1 MNIRRPAVTIG
12 DVAAAAGVSRATVS
26 RVMNGRSTVAPD
38 IAERVRAAAESL
50 SYRPSTAARNLALGR
65 TRTVALVMPDV
76 GNPVFQQILHGV
88 MAAAGQDG
96 YRVLV
101 ADTAEDESQEAAIAL
116 EARLRCDALVLVSPR
131 MSDDDLARLVPD
143 VEPVVVLNR
152 QVPRLP
158 AQGGD
163 PALGT
168 AAPSLVVDY
177 EDAATQVIEHL
188 VGLGHQRLAY
198 LAGPRASASDA
209 QRRAGILRAREHHPG
224 LDVQEIPAGPDI
236 AAGHAATGAVLAGR
250 ATAAVAFNDLV
261 AFGLLAGLNEAGVAV
276 PADVSV
282 AGFDDIDLA
291 RYATPA
297 LTTVAVPQSELG
309 RHAWKELAAVM
320 DDDAQPARSARFTT
334 HLEVRASTG
343 PAPVGPERVHATD
356 RAVPAPGEGSPD
368 AAAAAPGGAPP
379 PAESSLTWE
388 DEQDAVV
395 LHGPAGTPLARR
407 ETGERIPPVH
417 APRPYLHPVHTL
429 GGTPLTDSGPV
440 DHRHHYGVGMAVA
453 DVNGTSHWGG
463 RTFIEHVGPT
473 LLQNHGRQV
482 ARDVRPDG
490 ATLTETVAWL
500 DEHGGQQLVEDRR
513 VTARLLDAGGPASG
527 GTPAGGGD
535 AVSGSP
541 AHPGWVLDWRSVL
554 HATDGPLEIRSP
566 ATNGRPGAGYGGLFW
581 RLPIADETR
590 VLSVGGEGETLAH
603 GSSSPWLAFVQ
614 RHGDRPTTLVL
625 AQPGPVRPWFVRSAE
640 YPGACP
646 ALAWDAPLLVPDGGS
661 VQVGLVAALFD
672 SELGPTEA
680 AAVAEE
686 IA

>member
-26 RVMNGRSTVAPD
+26 RVMNGRSTVAAE
-38 IAERVRAAAESL
+38 IAERVREAAESL

-88 MAAAGQDG
+88 MAAADQDG

-101 ADTAEDESQEAAIAL
+101 ADTAEDRSQEAAIAL

-131 MSDDDLARLVPD
+131 MPDDDLARLVPD

-152 QVPRLP
+152 QVPP
-158 AQGGD
+158 PVDQDGAAGG
-163 PALGT
+163 GT
-168 AAPSLVVDY
+168 AAPSLLVDY
-177 EDAATQVIEHL
+177 EDAAVQVIEHL
-188 VGLGHQRLAY
+188 VSLGHRRLVY
-198 LAGPRASASDA
+198 LAGPTASASDA
-209 QRRAGILRAREHHPG
+209 QRRAGIRRALERHRA

-276 PADVSV
+276 PADISV

-334 HLEVRASTG
+334 ELEVRASTG

-356 RAVPAPGEGSPD
+356 RAVPAGAAGPNPAGPVEDGRAAPD
-368 AAAAAPGGAPP
+368 AA
-379 PAESSLTWE
+379 LTWE
-388 DEQDAVV
+388 EGPDALV
-395 LHGPAGTPLARR
+395 LRGPAGTPLARR

-440 DHRHHYGVGMAVA
+440 DHRHHYGAGMAVA

-482 ARDVRPDG
+482 ARDLRPDG
-490 ATLTETVAWL
+490 NTLTETVAWL
-500 DEHGGQQLVEDRR
+500 DEHGRQQLVEDRR
-513 VTARLLDAGGPASG
+513 VTARLLAPSG
-527 GTPAGGGD
+527 AAD
-535 AVSGSP
+535 AVP
-541 AHPGWVLDWRSVL
+541 PGWVLDWRSVL
-554 HATDGPLEIRSP
+554 HASDGPLEIRSP

-590 VLSVGGEGETLAH
+590 VLSVAGEGETLAH
-603 GSSSPWLAFVQ
+603 GSGSPWVAFVQ

-625 AQPGPVRPWFVRSAE
+625 VQPGTVRPWFVRSAE

-646 ALAWDAPLLVPDGGS
+646 ALAWDAPLLVPDGGM

-672 SELGPTEA
+672 GELGPAQA
-680 AAVAEE
+680 AAVAE
-686 IA
+686 AVV

>member
-1 MNIRRPAVTIG
+1 MAK
-12 DVAAAAGVSRATVS
+12 AAGVSRATVS
-26 RVMNGRSTVAPD
+26 RVMNGRSTVAAD
-38 IAERVRAAAESL
+38 IAERVREAAEQL
-50 SYRPSTAARNLALGR
+50 SYRPSNAARNLALGR

-88 MAAAGQDG
+88 MNAADEDG

-101 ADTAEDESQEAAIAL
+101 ADTAEDQTQEAAIAL

-131 MSDDDLARLVPD
+131 MSDDDLGKLIPE

-152 QVPRLP
+152 QAPPPPR
-158 AQGGD
+158 AD
-163 PALGT
+163 GT
-168 AAPSLVVDY
+168 APGGRQVNDVLAPSLLVDY
-177 EDAATQVIEHL
+177 EGAAVQVIEHL
-188 VGLGHQRLAY
+188 VTLGHTRLVY
-198 LAGPRASASDA
+198 LAGPGASASDA
-209 QRRAGILRAREHHPG
+209 QRRAGIRRALARHPH

-236 AAGHAATGAVLAGR
+236 AAGHAATGAVLDGR

-276 PADVSV
+276 PADISV

-297 LTTVAVPQSELG
+297 LTTVAVPQAELG

-334 HLEVRASTG
+334 ELEVRASTG
-343 PAPVGPERVHATD
+343 PVPVRPERVHVTD
-356 RAVPAPGEGSPD
+356 RAVPAGEPGQQATPADD
-368 AAAAAPGGAPP
+368 APAPSGTTLNW
-379 PAESSLTWE
+379 SE
-388 DEQDAVV
+388 DQDAIV

-407 ETGERIPPVH
+407 ESGERIPPVH

-473 LLQNHGRQV
+473 LLQNHGRQITS
-482 ARDVRPDG
+482 DLRPAG
-490 ATLTETVAWL
+490 AALTETLAWL
-500 DEHGGQQLVEDRR
+500 DEHGGRQLTEERTL
-513 VTARLLDAGGPASG
+513 TARLLED
-527 GTPAGGGD
+527 
-535 AVSGSP
+535 
-541 AHPGWVLDWRSVL
+541 GWALDWRSTL
-554 HATDGPLEIRSP
+554 RATEGPLEIRSP

-581 RLPIADETR
+581 RLPIADSTR
-590 VLSVGGEGETLAH
+590 VLSVAGEGETLAH
-603 GSSSPWLAFVQ
+603 GSSSPWIAFTQ

-625 AQPGPVRPWFVRSAE
+625 AQPGTVRPWFVRSAE

-646 ALAWDAPLLVPDGGS
+646 ALAWDAPLVVPAGGS
-661 VQVGLVAALFD
+661 VTTGLVAALFD
-672 SELGPTEA
+672 TELDAGEA
-680 AAVAEE
+680 AAVAEA
-686 IA
+686 IV

>member
-26 RVMNGRSTVAPD
+26 RVMNGRSTVAAD
-38 IAERVRAAAESL
+38 IAERVREAAESL

-88 MAAAGQDG
+88 MAAADQDG

-101 ADTAEDESQEAAIAL
+101 ADTAEDQSQEAAIAL

-152 QVPRLP
+152 QVPPLP
-158 AQGGD
+158 GQDGRAGGA
-163 PALGT
+163 P

-177 EDAATQVIEHL
+177 EDAAVQVIDHL
-188 VGLGHQRLAY
+188 VSLGHRRLVY
-198 LAGPRASASDA
+198 VAGPGASASDA
-209 QRRAGILRAREHHPG
+209 QRRAGIRRALAHHPG
-224 LDVQEIPAGPDI
+224 LDIQQIPAGPDI

-276 PADVSV
+276 PADISV

-334 HLEVRASTG
+334 ELEVRTSTG

-356 RAVPAPGEGSPD
+356 RAVPAGTADHPDTATGISGDARPPSDLDLIWTEGPD
-368 AAAAAPGGAPP
+368 AI
-379 PAESSLTWE
+379 
-388 DEQDAVV
+388 V
-395 LHGPAGTPLARR
+395 LHGPGGTPLARR

-482 ARDVRPDG
+482 ARDVRADG
-490 ATLTETVAWL
+490 GTLTETVAWL
-500 DEHGGQQLVEDRR
+500 DERGGQQLVEDRR
-513 VTARLLDAGGPASG
+513 VTARFPTLRGTAG
-527 GTPAGGGD
+527 
-535 AVSGSP
+535 
-541 AHPGWVLDWRSVL
+541 PGWVLDWRSVL
-554 HATDGPLEIRSP
+554 HASDGPLEIRSP

-590 VLSVGGEGETLAH
+590 VLSVAGEGETLAH
-603 GSSSPWLAFVQ
+603 GSDSPWLAFVQ

-625 AQPGPVRPWFVRSAE
+625 AQPGTVRPWFVRSAE

-672 SELGPTEA
+672 AELGPAEA
-680 AAVAEE
+680 AAVAEA
-686 IA
+686 IV

>member
-1 MNIRRPAVTIG
+1 MTIG
-12 DVAAAAGVSRATVS
+12 DVATAAGVSRATVS
-26 RVMNGRSTVAPD
+26 RVMNGRSTVAAD
-38 IAERVRAAAESL
+38 IAERVREVAESL
-50 SYRPSTAARNLALGR
+50 SYRPSNAARNLALGR

-88 MAAAGQDG
+88 MAAADQDG

-101 ADTAEDESQEAAIAL
+101 ADTAEDQSQEAAIAL

-131 MSDDDLARLVPD
+131 MPDDDLARLLPE

-152 QVPRLP
+152 QAPPPVRQDGR
-158 AQGGD
+158 AAD
-163 PALGT
+163 NAV
-168 AAPSLVVDY
+168 APSLVVDY
-177 EDAATQVIEHL
+177 EGAAMQVIEHL
-188 VGLGHQRLAY
+188 VGLGHHRLAY
-198 LAGPRASASDA
+198 LAGPGASASGSLRRSGI
-209 QRRAGILRAREHHPG
+209 RRALERHPG

-250 ATAAVAFNDLV
+250 ATAAVAYNDLV

-276 PADVSV
+276 PADISV

-291 RYATPA
+291 RYSTPA

-334 HLEVRASTG
+334 DLEVRASTG

-356 RAVPAPGEGSPD
+356 RAVPAGTSHPRTATNPTD
-368 AAAAAPGGAPP
+368 AAQP
-379 PAESSLTWE
+379 PAGSALTWE
-388 DEQDAVV
+388 EDQGAVV
-395 LHGPAGTPLARR
+395 LHGPDGTPLARR
-407 ETGERIPPVH
+407 ETGGRIPPVH

-482 ARDVRPDG
+482 AADVRPEDRML
-490 ATLTETVAWL
+490 AESVSWL
-500 DEHGGQQLVEDRR
+500 DEHGGRQLVEDRR
-513 VTARLLDAGGPASG
+513 VTARLLDDPSTGPG
-527 GTPAGGGD
+527 QPAG
-535 AVSGSP
+535 
-541 AHPGWVLDWRSVL
+541 WTLDWRSVL

-581 RLPIADETR
+581 RLPIADATH

-603 GSSSPWLAFVQ
+603 GSSSPWIAFVQ

-625 AQPGPVRPWFVRSAE
+625 AQPGTVRPWFVRSAE

-672 SELGPTEA
+672 AELDASAA
-680 AAVAEE
+680 AAVAAA
-686 IA
+686 IV

>member
-1 MNIRRPAVTIG
+1 MRYRFPMVYLHHVNIRRPAVTIG

-26 RVMNGRSTVAPD
+26 RVMNGRSTVAAD
-38 IAERVRAAAESL
+38 IAERVREAAESL

-65 TRTVALVMPDV
+65 TRTVALVLPDV

-88 MAAAGQDG
+88 MAAADQDG

-101 ADTAEDESQEAAIAL
+101 ADTAEDQSQEAAIAL
-116 EARLRCDALVLVSPR
+116 EARLRCDALVLVAPR
-131 MSDDDLARLVPD
+131 MPDADLARLVPD
-143 VEPVVVLNR
+143 VEPVVLVNR
-152 QVPRLP
+152 DLP
-158 AQGGD
+158 GAAGSG
-163 PALGT
+163 
-168 AAPSLVVDY
+168 APSLMVDY
-177 EDAATQVIEHL
+177 EDAALQVIEHL
-188 VGLGHQRLAY
+188 VSLGHRRLVY
-198 LAGPRASASDA
+198 VAGPEASASDT
-209 QRRAGILRAREHHPG
+209 QRRSGIRRALDRHPQ

-236 AAGHAATGAVLAGR
+236 AAGHAATGPVLAGR

-276 PADVSV
+276 PADISV

-297 LTTVAVPQSELG
+297 LTTVAVPQAELG
-309 RHAWKELAAVM
+309 RHAWKELTAVM

-334 HLEVRASTG
+334 ELKVRASTG
-343 PAPVGPERVHATD
+343 PPLVGPERVHATD
-356 RAVPAPGEGSPD
+356 RAIPAGTNHPGTAADAPDDARPTSDITLAWESVPEA
-368 AAAAAPGGAPP
+368 
-379 PAESSLTWE
+379 L
-388 DEQDAVV
+388 V
-395 LHGPAGTPLARR
+395 LHGPGDTPLARR
-407 ETGERIPPVH
+407 ETGERIPPIH
-417 APRPYLHPVHTL
+417 SPRPYLHPVHTL
-429 GGTPLTDSGPV
+429 GGTALTDSGPV

-453 DVNGTSHWGG
+453 DVNGTSYWGG

-482 ARDVRPDG
+482 SRAVRPDG
-490 ATLTETVAWL
+490 GTLIETVSWL
-500 DEHGGQQLVEDRR
+500 DEHGGQQLAEDRR
-513 VTARLLDAGGPASG
+513 VTARLLAGRPDGAP
-527 GTPAGGGD
+527 
-535 AVSGSP
+535 
-541 AHPGWVLDWRSVL
+541 PGWVLDWRSVL
-554 HATDGPLEIRSP
+554 HASDGPLEIRSP

-590 VLSVGGEGETLAH
+590 VLSVAGEGETLAH

-625 AQPGPVRPWFVRSAE
+625 AQPGTVRPWFVRSAE

-672 SELGPTEA
+672 AELGAAEA
-680 AAVAEE
+680 AAVAEA

>member
-12 DVAAAAGVSRATVS
+12 DVATAAGVSRATVS
-26 RVMNGRSTVAPD
+26 RVMNGRSTVAAD
-38 IAERVRAAAESL
+38 IAERVREAAESL

-88 MAAAGQDG
+88 MAAADQDG

-101 ADTAEDESQEAAIAL
+101 ADTAEDQSQEAAIAL

-131 MSDDDLARLVPD
+131 MPDADLARLVPD

-152 QVPRLP
+152 QVPPPPGQNGRTGRAP
-158 AQGGD
+158 
-163 PALGT
+163 

-177 EDAATQVIEHL
+177 EDAAVQVIEHL
-188 VGLGHQRLAY
+188 VSLGHRRLVY
-198 LAGPRASASDA
+198 LAGPGASASDA
-209 QRRAGILRAREHHPG
+209 QRRAGIRRALEGHPT
-224 LDVQEIPAGPDI
+224 LDVREIPAGPDI

-276 PADVSV
+276 PADISV

-334 HLEVRASTG
+334 ELEVRASTG

-356 RAVPAPGEGSPD
+356 RAVPAGAAGHPDTAGDAPGAARPPSDTTFAWEESPD
-368 AAAAAPGGAPP
+368 ALVLLGPG
-379 PAESSLTWE
+379 
-388 DEQDAVV
+388 
-395 LHGPAGTPLARR
+395 GTPLARR
-407 ETGERIPPVH
+407 ETGERVPPVH

-429 GGTPLTDSGPV
+429 GGTALTDSGPV

-482 ARDVRPDG
+482 ARDLRPDG
-490 ATLTETVAWL
+490 DTLTETVTWL
-500 DEHGGQQLVEDRR
+500 DEHGGRQLVEDRR
-513 VTARLLDAGGPASG
+513 VTARLLAPFQDVTADI
-527 GTPAGGGD
+527 T
-535 AVSGSP
+535 
-541 AHPGWVLDWRSVL
+541 HTGWVLDWRSVL
-554 HATDGPLEIRSP
+554 HASDGPLEIRSP

-625 AQPGPVRPWFVRSAE
+625 AQPGTARPWFARSAE

-646 ALAWDAPLLVPDGGS
+646 ALAWDAPLLVPDGGA

-672 SELGPTEA
+672 AELGPAEA
-680 AAVAEE
+680 AAVAGA
-686 IA
+686 IV